1 MGTKFYNLEKGF
13 TIFLRNKGFMIY
25 EFSYLY
31 PFKTL
36 KILSRICQRAI
47 SENEL

>member
-13 TIFLRNKGFMIY
+13 TIFLLNKGFMMY

-31 PFKTL
+31 SFKTV